1 MKLITFFLSA
11 ATFFCNMPTKTSDT
25 ITTKPQDPLSKDGLT
40 KQREYHIG
48 PLDLLDIKVLYSDE
62 VSRQVRV
69 DSRGHI
75 SLPLLGVVKA
85 AGLTPFELEQSI
97 TNKLSVD
104 LIQNPQV
111 TVFIKEFTSQR
122 MTVQGV
128 VTRAGVYDFQ
138 GQATLLQAISMAG
151 GLSDKGDET
160 SVKVIRKLP
169 GKNEETLTYDIN
181 VIRENKMDDP
191 VLENGDVVMV
201 EEKKPISVQG
211 SVRLS
216 GIYYLRGSASLMQVL
231 AQAGG
236 TSDAADTSDV
246 SIASKLPDGKT
257 WTQTNITNDNI
268 KSVFMGVN
276 GNSIVVGNNIVAYN
290 NGICFIG
297 KTNIMMG
304 DMTLKKIKSRIRQ
317 WSQGTL
323 LSWARLS
330 SKVLSLD
337 FLQRREALSPPS
349 DAKYNF
355 HVLKLKSY
363 GPKKYPTPGNTRRAS
378 FNHAKTRSPPR
389 LFCPAPERR
398 CRRWRHGGFTRVLVH
413 HPQKTL
419 GRHDILRHCVRLCAD
434 VYFNSNTYLPKC
446 CARSN

>member
-1 MKLITFFLSA
+1 MKLITLAISVA
-11 ATFFCNMPTKTSDT
+11 SFFCSVMVSYAADIPSKTTSET
-25 ITTKPQDPLSKDGLT
+25 ITTKTADPLIADGLI
-40 KQREYHIG
+40 KQKEYHIG

-69 DSRGHI
+69 DSRGNV

-128 VTRAGVYDFQ
+128 VNRAGVYDFQ

-151 GLSDKGDET
+151 GLSEKGDET

-257 WTQTNITNDNI
+257 VTVMYDIDDI
-268 KSVFMGVN
+268 KKN
-276 GNSIVVGNNIVAYN
+276 
-290 NGICFIG
+290 
-297 KTNIMMG
+297 
-304 DMTLKKIKSRIRQ
+304 KIKDP
-317 WSQGTL
+317 
-323 LSWARLS
+323 A
-330 SKVLSLD
+330 V
-337 FLQRREALSPPS
+337 
-349 DAKYNF
+349 
-355 HVLKLKSY
+355 V
-363 GPKKYPTPGNTRRAS
+363 PGDLIIVGAS
-378 FNHAKTRSPPR
+378 FIRGLVTGVTSTVRG
-389 LFCPAPERR
+389 FVAPI
-398 CRRWRHGGFTRVLVH
+398 
-413 HPQKTL
+413 
-419 GRHDILRHCVRLCAD
+419 GR
-434 VYFNSNTYLPKC
+434 
-446 CARSN
+446 

>member
-11 ATFFCNMPTKTSDT
+11 ATFFCSITLSYAADMPAKTSDT

-257 WTQTNITNDNI
+257 VTVMYDIDDI
-268 KSVFMGVN
+268 KKN
-276 GNSIVVGNNIVAYN
+276 
-290 NGICFIG
+290 
-297 KTNIMMG
+297 
-304 DMTLKKIKSRIRQ
+304 KIKDP
-317 WSQGTL
+317 
-323 LSWARLS
+323 A
-330 SKVLSLD
+330 V
-337 FLQRREALSPPS
+337 
-349 DAKYNF
+349 
-355 HVLKLKSY
+355 V
-363 GPKKYPTPGNTRRAS
+363 PGDLVIVGAS
-378 FNHAKTRSPPR
+378 FIKGLITGFSSTARG
-389 LFCPAPERR
+389 FVAPI
-398 CRRWRHGGFTRVLVH
+398 
-413 HPQKTL
+413 
-419 GRHDILRHCVRLCAD
+419 GR
-434 VYFNSNTYLPKC
+434 
-446 CARSN
+446 